1 MESSRKTVTTKNR
14 LESDC
19 WKNWAQG
26 KTLLVWAGLAA
37 DGHITACFPGHLLQV
52 WVESSATG
60 HHTVRYFLSWAAVSL
75 LGWLTD
81 MSVEQLNTSLF
92 LFSFFFPSPF
102 PTCILKAGPECPLFN
117 ASGRVSACT
126 FMWSWG
132 MCNSVLNFKASHRFC
147 CLHLAN
153 LWKWEM
159 LTQQCFHR
167 VRLQE
172 AFSKLWLCILAVKL
186 PVISAGV
193 TQLNPQATLSED
205 DLYLKED

>member
-1 MESSRKTVTTKNR
+1 M
-14 LESDC
+14 LEELSPRE
-19 WKNWAQG
+19 NS
-26 KTLLVWAGLAA
+26 AGL
-37 DGHITACFPGHLLQV
+37 
-52 WVESSATG
+52 
-60 HHTVRYFLSWAAVSL
+60 SWSGSWWAHYSL
-75 LGWLTD
+75 LSRALTSGLSRDKCYRAPYCTLFSQLSCCLFAWLTNWYV
-81 MSVEQLNTSLF
+81 SWTAEYLS
-92 LFSFFFPSPF
+92 FSFFFFFFLLLF

-117 ASGRVSACT
+117 ASWRVSACT

-159 LTQQCFHR
+159 LTQQYFHR